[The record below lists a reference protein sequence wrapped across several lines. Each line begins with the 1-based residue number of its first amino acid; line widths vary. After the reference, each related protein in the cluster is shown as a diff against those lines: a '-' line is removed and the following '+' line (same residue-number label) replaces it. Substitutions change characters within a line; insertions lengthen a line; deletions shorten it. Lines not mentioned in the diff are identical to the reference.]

1 MKYFLGLA
9 FLALCAL
16 GLLGTANSSASTVGA
31 PSGVSPSPAS
41 EKTKAAA
48 DKTPQGPTNIDSTEG
63 MDYDETSR
71 VAVFIGEDYGVYVND
86 PTFIVYC
93 DKLTAHLKKNAGT
106 AQATPGAPGAKPT
119 PAPSPTPKGD
129 ASASDPANSK
139 SSGLE
144 RALAEGTTDYPVVI
158 VQDKPASPGEEA
170 QHNVGIALKADY
182 NNETGDVYMT
192 GWPRGSQG
200 KDTMIATSPKTVI
213 IMNMKGK
220 RMRAI
225 GPTRTVIEPDDQPKT
240 TGAGSPALS
249 PSPSPQ

>member
-16 GLLGTANSSASTVGA
+16 GLLGAANSSASTLGA
-31 PSGVSPSPAS
+31 PSGASPSPAS
-41 EKTKAAA
+41 ANTKSAA
-48 DKTPQGPTNIDSTEG
+48 DTTPQGPTVIDSTEG
-63 MDYDETSR
+63 MDYDETNR
-71 VAVFIGEDYGVYVND
+71 VAIFIGEDYGVYVND
-86 PTFIVYC
+86 PMFIVYC

-106 AQATPGAPGAKPT
+106 AQPTPGAPGAK
-119 PAPSPTPKGD
+119 APSPTPQGD
-129 ASASDPANSK
+129 ASAADPANSRT
-139 SSGLE
+139 SALE
-144 RALAEGTTDYPVVI
+144 RALAEGTTDRPVVI
-158 VQDKPASPGEEA
+158 VQDKPASNGQEA

-182 NNETGDVYMT
+182 NAETGDVYMT

-240 TGAGSPALS
+240 TGASSPAQS
-249 PSPSPQ
+249 PGPSPQ